1 MDLGEH
7 GEHGAAVP
15 VLRKRRDGRMP
26 VTLDH
31 RRARVL
37 TTVLFT
43 DVVDSTGHALA
54 LGDRHWLALLGRHE
68 SMVRRELR
76 HAGGRLVVT
85 IGDGMVAT
93 FRGADTA
100 VRCALAITQASRT
113 LGLEMRCGLHCGIS
127 ERRGPRLGGIVF
139 HVAARIVA
147 LAHPG
152 EVLVSGTLTHL
163 AGGCTL
169 HFHERGR
176 RTLHGLPGR
185 WPVYGVTAGAT
196 AP

>member
-1 MDLGEH
+1 TLHLVTGPASEDEV
-7 GEHGAAVP
+7 AAS
-15 VLRKRRDGRMP
+15 RRG
-26 VTLDH
+26 
-31 RRARVL
+31 RVL

-100 VRCALAITQASRT
+100 VRCALAITQESRT
-113 LGLEMRCGLHCGIS
+113 LGLE
-127 ERRGPRLGGIVF
+127 
-139 HVAARIVA
+139 
-147 LAHPG
+147 
-152 EVLVSGTLTHL
+152 
-163 AGGCTL
+163 
-169 HFHERGR
+169 
-176 RTLHGLPGR
+176 
-185 WPVYGVTAGAT
+185 
-196 AP
+196 